1 MEQVCLYFLESK
13 QWSDKETLVFQSCFT
28 N

>member
-1 MEQVCLYFLESK
+1 MKS
-13 QWSDKETLVFQSCFT
+13 TLVFQSCFV